1 MRNPHHGCSALGTEG
16 SACRQPSLALTPIS
30 LGDPGGLPC
39 CPKVIY
45 TLKPSKTQTR
55 LSQWLTTQQLHHPS
69 MGEVQRALKASE
81 TSIHCLRHA
90 THEEPTYTT
99 ALRVGITAKVVHIPN
114 VHFHSCATH
123 FVRTLLRQL
132 APTPHH
138 CPLLSH
144 TFPLSPLWFL
154 HIQA

>member
-1 MRNPHHGCSALGTEG
+1 MGRV
-16 SACRQPSLALTPIS
+16 QV
-30 LGDPGGLPC
+30 

-123 FVRTLLRQL
+123 FGREVMNKHWDWYWWL
-132 APTPHH
+132 
-138 CPLLSH
+138 PLKL
-144 TFPLSPLWFL
+144 
-154 HIQA
+154 